1 MEYSTNPMS
10 RFQFLMLRA
19 VEGGASVSEAAEEA
33 LAWGARH
40 PDDDLFEHRAQAA
53 WASDRQD
60 ETEPLSH
67 ETVK

>member
-1 MEYSTNPMS
+1 MEYFTNPMS

-40 PDDDLFEHRAQAA
+40 PDDDLFEHRA
-53 WASDRQD
+53 
-60 ETEPLSH
+60 
-67 ETVK
+67 